1 MKLLSIAFDLEMFFF
16 SCSCK
21 FWRFEK
27 KKEGKTEKNFTDF
40 TRRANYRKRERDL
53 KLRALHATRLCR
65 SPRVNFFARIRSSC
79 LSFYL
84 IRSRERKITK
94 LFKVVPIFEKFL
106 RGRRERER
114 EKKGCPE

>member
-1 MKLLSIAFDLEMFFF
+1 MKILSIAFDLEMFFF

-27 KKEGKTEKNFTDF
+27 KEKEGKTEKNFTDF
-40 TRRANYRKRERDL
+40 AHARELQKERERDL

-79 LSFYL
+79 LFFISY
-84 IRSRERKITK
+84 
-94 LFKVVPIFEKFL
+94 
-106 RGRRERER
+106 GRERER
-114 EKKGCPE
+114 LQ